1 MAREVPGLRAAR
13 KRASLSQRDLE
24 KDSGVSYVNISRI
37 ENGQAAMPDTIDKLA
52 QALDVEADELLGLP
66 AGLPPKESNMTAFVR
81 SLGLEPEPFFTELL
95 IRNQNVRDRYEATY
109 LRLLRAERR
118 ARQGLFEAEPF
129 DAELTHYVRR
139 LLAVARRLP
148 PRGERQELRRRVAK
162 IAHRAAAVLK
172 QEADRLELVVGDR
185 RTEARQM
192 EIEGWELTGPE

>member
-1 MAREVPGLRAAR
+1 
-13 KRASLSQRDLE
+13 
-24 KDSGVSYVNISRI
+24 
-37 ENGQAAMPDTIDKLA
+37 
-52 QALDVEADELLGLP
+52 
-66 AGLPPKESNMTAFVR
+66 MTAFAR
-81 SLGLEPEPFFTELL
+81 SLGMDPEPYFTEIFTEIP

-129 DAELTHYVRR
+129 DAELTNYVRR

-172 QEADRLELVVGDR
+172 QEADRLELVAGDR

-192 EIEGWELTGPE
+192 EIERWELTGAE